1 MSRLIFE
8 GDTTKRFGEKFPKP
22 FIEEVR
28 AYDNGVE
35 VDIAFY
41 FKVPNDDD
49 SVAAFLANLK
59 NEEKFSQSIV
69 LSAIDDGTLNKLK
82 VSKNFETLIKN
93 KLYVNT
99 IFSDSEK
106 GITKTKII
114 TFSDFL
120 NGLGTPS
127 AVAVKDDFYGL
138 EGTRYMKVFGTLEIE
153 YNSSGEMYITC
164 FVKNN

>member
-69 LSAIDDGTLNKLK
+69 LSAIDGETLNRLK
-82 VSKNFETLIKN
+82 IS
-93 KLYVNT
+93 
-99 IFSDSEK
+99 
-106 GITKTKII
+106 
-114 TFSDFL
+114 
-120 NGLGTPS
+120 
-127 AVAVKDDFYGL
+127 
-138 EGTRYMKVFGTLEIE
+138 
-153 YNSSGEMYITC
+153 
-164 FVKNN
+164 